1 MFRSKRRILEEK
13 VAELEKEIR
22 EERAAHESDNKELEE
37 LKSRIE
43 LEERTIEEIRNALQ
57 KRLSEIEEKSRQYEK
72 EEKIKREILQKEI
85 EEKRKAAKQEIER
98 YQAEQTDMLKKR
110 IQDFGSQYH
119 LYLSKIYQASEMLNN
134 TALQIG
140 NTFLENDTN
149 ISELFRVQTKDSLG
163 NLTLGKEHPNPESEG
178 PKVNVVP
185 FLLWEDA
192 PAEKK
197 SQDM

>member
-149 ISELFRVQTKDSLG
+149 ISELFRVQTKDSL
-163 NLTLGKEHPNPESEG
+163 
-178 PKVNVVP
+178 
-185 FLLWEDA
+185 DR
-192 PAEKK
+192 K
-197 SQDM
+197 SVG

>member
-1 MFRSKRRILEEK
+1 MIDTITSLLKRLQ
-13 VAELEKEIR
+13 AD
-22 EERAAHESDNKELEE
+22 SDNKELEE

-57 KRLSEIEEKSRQYEK
+57 KRLSEKEEKSRQYEK

-163 NLTLGKEHPNPESEG
+163 NLTLGKEHPNPD
-178 PKVNVVP
+178 
-185 FLLWEDA
+185 LLFYKLLYQA
-192 PAEKK
+192 ISRAREKLCVLIVENYK
-197 SQDM
+197 LFSDILYANRA

>member
-1 MFRSKRRILEEK
+1 MTEAEIKKIVGEQRSYFHTGATLPVSVRVHAL
-13 VAELEKEIR
+13 
-22 EERAAHESDNKELEE
+22 NK
-37 LKSRIE
+37 LKSCI
-43 LEERTIEEIRNALQ
+43 I
-57 KRLSEIEEKSRQYEK
+57 EK